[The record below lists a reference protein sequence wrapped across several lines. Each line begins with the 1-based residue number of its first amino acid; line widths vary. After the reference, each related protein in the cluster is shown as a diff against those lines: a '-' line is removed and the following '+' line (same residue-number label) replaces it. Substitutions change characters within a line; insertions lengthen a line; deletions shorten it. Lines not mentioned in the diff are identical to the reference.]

1 MMHACPRNPCM
12 STPIPI
18 SLAPAPA
25 RSVEVLGSLSDLAA
39 LRAEWWELWHALQQ
53 PIPFLSPSWLL
64 CWARHYAPDRTRAIA
79 VREHGILVALLPFFN
94 WCGELLQAGTGPSDY
109 GDALIAPG
117 REELASL
124 LLEAL
129 GSAAG
134 ALGCARIDLKQ
145 LFAASPLL
153 HASTPQGCQS

>member
-25 RSVEVLGSLSDLAA
+25 RSVEVLGSLSELAA
-39 LRAEWWELWHALQQ
+39 LRAEWWALWHALQQ

-79 VREHGILVALLPFFN
+79 VREHGVLVALLPFFN
-94 WCGELLQAGTGPSDY
+94 WRGELLLRSEERRVGKECRAG
-109 GDALIAPG
+109 
-117 REELASL
+117 
-124 LLEAL
+124 
-129 GSAAG
+129 
-134 ALGCARIDLKQ
+134 
-145 LFAASPLL
+145 
-153 HASTPQGCQS
+153 

>member
-1 MMHACPRNPCM
+1 M
-12 STPIPI
+12 STPSP
-18 SLAPAPA
+18 LTLPPVAPAAA
-25 RSVEVLGSLSDLAA
+25 RHIEVLGSLSELTA
-39 LRAEWWELWHALQQ
+39 LRAEWWTLWHSLPDAT
-53 PIPFLSPSWLL
+53 PFLSPTWLL

-94 WCGELLQAGTGPSDY
+94 WRGELLLAGTGPSDY

-117 REELASL
+117 REELASV

-134 ALGCARIDLKQ
+134 ALGCARI
-145 LFAASPLL
+145 
-153 HASTPQGCQS
+153 

>member
-1 MMHACPRNPCM
+1 WR
-12 STPIPI
+12 
-18 SLAPAPA
+18 
-25 RSVEVLGSLSDLAA
+25 
-39 LRAEWWELWHALQQ
+39 
-53 PIPFLSPSWLL
+53 
-64 CWARHYAPDRTRAIA
+64 
-79 VREHGILVALLPFFN
+79 
-94 WCGELLQAGTGPSDY
+94 GELLLAGTGPSDY

-117 REELASL
+117 REELASV

-153 HASTPQGCQS
+153 HASTPQGWQSVVRNGDPCTIARAHGEDGLGCINGTTRRN